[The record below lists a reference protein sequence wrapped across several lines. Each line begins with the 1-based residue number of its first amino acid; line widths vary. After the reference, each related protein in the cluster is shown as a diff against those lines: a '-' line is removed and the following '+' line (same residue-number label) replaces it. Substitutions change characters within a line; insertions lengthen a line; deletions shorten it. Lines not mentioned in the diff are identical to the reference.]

1 MITEKSFSEYAR
13 NGSKNGISIANST
26 PSWCK
31 VEIYKDLQPGWKL
44 VNAWKKREISNKE
57 YEIIYRKEV
66 LSKLDK
72 EKVKK
77 DLDGKVILCW
87 CNGNFCHRFIVIKW
101 LGE

>member
-44 VNAWKKREISNKE
+44 VNAWKKGEISNKE
-57 YEIIYRKEV
+57 
-66 LSKLDK
+66 
-72 EKVKK
+72 
-77 DLDGKVILCW
+77 
-87 CNGNFCHRFIVIKW
+87 
-101 LGE
+101 

>member
-1 MITEKSFSEYAR
+1 MVTEKSFSEYAR

-44 VNAWKKREISNKE
+44 VNAWKKGEINNEE

-77 DLDGKVILCW
+77 I
-87 CNGNFCHRFIVIKW
+87 
-101 LGE
+101 